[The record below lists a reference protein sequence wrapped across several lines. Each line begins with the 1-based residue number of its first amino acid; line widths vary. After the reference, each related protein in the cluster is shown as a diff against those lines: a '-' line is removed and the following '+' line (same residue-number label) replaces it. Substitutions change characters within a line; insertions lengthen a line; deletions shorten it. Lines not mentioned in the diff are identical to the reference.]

1 MIRTILSSV
10 AILSVTTSQLV
21 AKELHLGYETFCLP
35 SHYDTLDLTKG
46 SLFTMI
52 GLDDEP
58 HRGSFQFFIPAVE
71 VKQAIKSYNAKNGEF
86 EANLKV
92 NVMMSN
98 SFEQERVTSPNY
110 HADVLR
116 LSESYSEASIEH
128 DEELGVYR
136 VSSFS
141 SPPPFIIW
149 HTLSQQPFLTRA
161 IPDKLDDYYLGYC
174 SSSQAVPGGSSGTSC
189 DYNIADGDFLI
200 EVGTSEENLLLQ
212 NELTSFV
219 KRRLNELKHE
229 C

>member
-10 AILSVTTSQLV
+10 VILSVTTSQLV

-46 SLFTMI
+46 SLFTLI

-71 VKQAIKSYNAKNGEF
+71 VKHAIKSYNAKNGEF

-98 SFEQERVTSPNY
+98 SFEQERMTGPNY
-110 HADVLR
+110 RADALR
-116 LSESYSEASIEH
+116 LVGNYSEANVEYDKTLNI
-128 DEELGVYR
+128 YR
-136 VSSFS
+136 VSDFTS
-141 SPPPFIIW
+141 PFIIW
-149 HTLSQQPFLTRA
+149 DALKLEPQLVRA

-200 EVGTSEENLLLQ
+200 EIGTSEENLLLQ
-212 NELTSFV
+212 DELTTYV
-219 KRRLNELKHE
+219 KRRLGELKHE

>member
-46 SLFTMI
+46 SLFTLI

-71 VKQAIKSYNAKNGEF
+71 VKHAIKSYNAKNGEF

-98 SFEQERVTSPNY
+98 SFEQERMTGPNY
-110 HADVLR
+110 RADALR
-116 LSESYSEASIEH
+116 LVGNYSEANVEYDKTLNI
-128 DEELGVYR
+128 YR
-136 VSSFS
+136 VSDFTS
-141 SPPPFIIW
+141 PFIIW
-149 HTLSQQPFLTRA
+149 DALKLEPQLVRA

-200 EVGTSEENLLLQ
+200 EIGTSEENLLLQ
-212 NELTSFV
+212 DELTTYV
-219 KRRLNELKHE
+219 KRRLGELKHE